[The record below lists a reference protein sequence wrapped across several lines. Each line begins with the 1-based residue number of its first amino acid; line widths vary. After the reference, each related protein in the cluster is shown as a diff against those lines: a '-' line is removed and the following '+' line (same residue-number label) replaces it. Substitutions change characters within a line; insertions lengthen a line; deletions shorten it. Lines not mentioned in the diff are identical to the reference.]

1 MMSAFLVRLVGLP
14 PSASAIVA
22 SSARSL
28 RSRPSTSIESRL
40 TVVMSSCSCSGVDR
54 GCAGWIGTPTLRGF
68 DPGIDRAPAS
78 GGSGEPSES
87 DSLPCPAPH
96 DGDRTRQRR
105 GLCGERQ
112 LPAGRTGTS
121 DRTVESGSAAPQPPP
136 VRRQKPYP
144 PTSAGS
150 NHLGPRRDDLSTP
163 SSGPIRRA
171 WPAGLA
177 RRETISPPS
186 QQARSDDRAARV
198 LGPRVRR
205 RPRPRCTPLR
215 DRRAHCRPRGRAPDQ
230 GCGCAD
236 RAASRD
242 RAA

>member
-87 DSLPCPAPH
+87 DSLPRLAPH
-96 DGDRTRQRR
+96 DGDRTRRRR

-121 DRTVESGSAAPQPPP
+121 DRTVGSGSAAPQPPP
-136 VRRQKPYP
+136 VRHPKPYP
-144 PTSAGS
+144 PASSGS
-150 NHLGPRRDDLSTP
+150 NHLGPRRDDFSAP
-163 SSGPIRRA
+163 SNSLDRA
-171 WPAGLA
+171 RPAGLA
-177 RRETISPPS
+177 RPETISPPS
-186 QQARSDDRAARV
+186 QRARSDGRGARV
-198 LGPRVRR
+198 RGPPVRR
-205 RPRPRCTPLR
+205 QRRPRCTPLR
-215 DRRAHCRPRGRAPDQ
+215 HHRPHCRPTGRAPDQ

-242 RAA
+242 QAA